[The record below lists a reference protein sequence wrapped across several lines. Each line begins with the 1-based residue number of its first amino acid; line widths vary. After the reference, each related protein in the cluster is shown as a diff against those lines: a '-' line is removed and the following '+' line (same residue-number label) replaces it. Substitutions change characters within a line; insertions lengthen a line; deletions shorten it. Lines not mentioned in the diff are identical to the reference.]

1 MNRLVARLKDY
12 AILGRLPMSPLT
24 ISVPILSAYAVG
36 ETRLSL
42 TYWLGLIGLGLTT
55 HLFGFALNDLMD
67 HPVDRHHPARQHH
80 PLTTGR
86 LSRWEAWSFTLL
98 QIPLAFGF
106 FWLCLSRNGHGVG
119 ILVASL
125 VCSITYDGWSK
136 WGHLPRLIPE
146 IALAASVSLLGI
158 SVMLARTPHPPTP
171 AMVWAVVLGMGLL
184 LLNSV
189 SSGLKD
195 LQTDSVYGA
204 RSFVIAIGTRVEA
217 EDRLWIPPALR
228 RYSLWLQIA
237 VLIGT
242 AYLWVEFS
250 PPLVVLFLSGILSLY
265 GALHLRMLL
274 TLTSWRG
281 LLASLPLLHGHYTY
295 TSLVLILADRL
306 PLLLQLLVALLV
318 FSLLQTP
325 LRLALTMWR
334 RGYQPVIS
342 PPPEG

>member
-12 AILGRLPMSPLT
+12 AMLGRLPMSPLT

-36 ETRLSL
+36 NADLSS
-42 TYWLGLIGLGLTT
+42 TTWLGLIGLGLTT
-55 HLFGFALNDLMD
+55 HLFGFALNDLID
-67 HPVDRHHPARQHH
+67 HPVDRTHPARQHH

-86 LSRWEAWSFTLL
+86 LSRWEAWLFTLL

-106 FWLCLSRNGHGVG
+106 FWLGLAQNGQGVG

-125 VCSITYDGWSK
+125 VCSITYDVWSK
-136 WGHLPRLIPE
+136 WGRLPRLIPE

-171 AMVWAVVLGMGLL
+171 AILWAVVLGMGLL
-184 LLNSV
+184 LLNSM

-195 LQTDSVYGA
+195 LQTDLGYGA
-204 RSFVIAIGTRVEA
+204 RSFVIAIGTRVEG

-334 RGYQPVIS
+334 RGYQPVAS
-342 PPPEG
+342 PDG